1 MFDKISSK
9 SLKRVLVLKYIV
21 QLLGV
26 PFVMG
31 VSVLIII
38 VIAEIFISGFYNAIK
53 VFFVKKVHPFGNLY
67 IPLWLFAVLSIG
79 AVTFPTNILSV
90 LPFCKLILDCIM
102 QDSEVTKEIELSN
115 ELPAYE
121 LLSFRNSK
129 RFMCDIFSRK
139 RNVELFIYDENKT
152 KYRIFWNESYGSYE
166 KAEQIICDGKRLKI
180 SYFKRSKIIFRCELI
195 E

>member
-21 QLLGV
+21 QLLV
-26 PFVMG
+26 MPFIFG
-31 VSVLIII
+31 LILNLISFVLGIIAFDFNYMMNYLFGKYTI
-38 VIAEIFISGFYNAIK
+38 GGIDVYGW
-53 VFFVKKVHPFGNLY
+53 FFAMICMYLINLMTNG
-67 IPLWLFAVLSIG
+67 LSI
-79 AVTFPTNILSV
+79 
-90 LPFCKLILDCIM
+90 LPFCKLILDCILKE
-102 QDSEVTKEIELSN
+102 SEEMKEIELLN
-115 ELPAYE
+115 EMPPYE
-121 LLSFRNSK
+121 LQSIRQSK
-129 RFMCDIFSRK
+129 RFMCDTFSRK

>member
-21 QLLGV
+21 QLLV
-26 PFVMG
+26 MPFIFG
-31 VSVLIII
+31 LILNLISFVLGIIAFDFNYMMNYLFGKYTI
-38 VIAEIFISGFYNAIK
+38 WGIDVYGW
-53 VFFVKKVHPFGNLY
+53 FFAMTCMYLINLMTNG
-67 IPLWLFAVLSIG
+67 LSI
-79 AVTFPTNILSV
+79 
-90 LPFCKLILDCIM
+90 LPFCKLILDCILKE
-102 QDSEVTKEIELSN
+102 SEEMKEIELLN
-115 ELPAYE
+115 EMPPYE
-121 LLSFRNSK
+121 LQSIRQSK
-129 RFMCDIFSRK
+129 RFMCDTFSRN

-152 KYRIFWNESYGSYE
+152 KYRVFWNESYGSYE

>member
-21 QLLGV
+21 QLLV
-26 PFVMG
+26 MPFIFG
-31 VSVLIII
+31 LILNLISFVLGIIAFDFNYMMNYLFGKYTI
-38 VIAEIFISGFYNAIK
+38 WGIDVYGW
-53 VFFVKKVHPFGNLY
+53 FFAMTCMYLINLMTNG
-67 IPLWLFAVLSIG
+67 LSI
-79 AVTFPTNILSV
+79 
-90 LPFCKLILDCIM
+90 LPFCKLILDCILKE
-102 QDSEVTKEIELSN
+102 SEEMKEIELLN
-115 ELPAYE
+115 EMPPYE
-121 LLSFRNSK
+121 LQSIRQSK
-129 RFMCDIFSRK
+129 RFMCDTFSRK

-152 KYRIFWNESYGSYE
+152 KYRVFWNESYGSYE

>member
-31 VSVLIII
+31 GGMLIILFTI
-38 VIAEIFISGFYNAIK
+38 TTLKGVDYAVDNFFYK
-53 VFFVKKVHPFGNLY
+53 YFKLGNLY
-67 IPLWLFAVLSIG
+67 IPLWFFTILSFG
-79 AVTFPTNILSV
+79 AVVIPTNILSV

-152 KYRIFWNESYGSYE
+152 KYRIFWNESYGSNE
-166 KAEQIICDGKRLKI
+166 KAEQIICDGKRLRI

>member
-31 VSVLIII
+31 GGMLIILFTI
-38 VIAEIFISGFYNAIK
+38 TTLKGVDYAVDNFFYEYFK
-53 VFFVKKVHPFGNLY
+53 LGNLY
-67 IPLWLFAVLSIG
+67 IPLWLFTILSFG
-79 AVTFPTNILSV
+79 AVVIPTNILSI

-102 QDSEVTKEIELSN
+102 QDSEITTEMELSN

-129 RFMCDIFSRK
+129 KFLCDTFSRK